1 MNLKFHSTILAVSLA
16 ATVAVGFASAAI
28 ITDHQGVAAPKGDR
42 LAVVTSSASAGQYV
56 TVETRRDGLSELSR
70 VPLN

>member
-1 MNLKFHSTILAVSLA
+1 MSLKFHSTILAVSLA

-28 ITDHQGVAAPKGDR
+28 ITDHQGAAAPKGDR
-42 LAVVTSSASAGQYV
+42 LAVTSSASAGQYV
-56 TVETRRDGLSELSR
+56 TIETRRDGLSELSR